1 MAKHTSLKLSAALVG
16 AGLVFAHSALAD
28 EALQNGKIGY
38 VLTNKNWAIYQTPDG
53 KAECPNGLND
63 GPREQF
69 DKLYPRDQKHNVAD
83 SWLEREGEVWL
94 PDPVSAKP
102 GLSFYEAQGKIAIG
116 LDLDGKNKPGDFVS
130 PDGAVSGIDNRI
142 YKVFGC
148 VANYRGPD
156 GSYRHFVESYMQ
168 KDNYN
173 RLMMELSDVD
183 NLVNDP
189 DVTVTL
195 YRGRDD
201 LLLDAAGKFI
211 AGGTQRV
218 DTQWG
223 REFIKTT
230 HGKIVDGVLTTVP
243 MDITYPESLARG
255 APKQFVRDWR
265 VQLRVSTDGAEG
277 LMGGYLDIARL
288 HNNLGQNWGTH
299 YRSYGQESISDEYRA
314 MLRNADAYP
323 DKDGKNAF
331 ISSGWEIKFK
341 QVFIINPNPAV
352 AQVSPRD
359 DAAVTEKAR
368 R

>member
-1 MAKHTSLKLSAALVG
+1 MRIHASMTLSAVVAVL
-16 AGLVFAHSALAD
+16 AFAPAVLAD
-28 EALQNGKIGY
+28 EALQDGKIGY
-38 VLTNKNWAIYQTPDG
+38 VLTNKNWATYQTPDG

-69 DKLYPRDQKHNVAD
+69 DKLYPRDQKHTVAGT
-83 SWLEREGEVWL
+83 WLEREGEVWL
-94 PDPVSAKP
+94 PDLLAEKP
-102 GLSFYEAQGKIAIG
+102 GLTFYEAQGKIAIG

-130 PDGAVSGIDNRI
+130 PDGRVSGIDNRI
-142 YKVFGC
+142 YRVFGC
-148 VANYRGPD
+148 VGNYRGPD

-173 RLMMELSDVD
+173 RIMMELSSVD

-201 LLLDAAGKFI
+201 LLLDSAGKFI

-223 REFIKTT
+223 REFVKTT
-230 HGKIVDGVLTTVP
+230 HGKIVDGVLTTTP
-243 MDITYPESLARG
+243 MDITYPESLNRG

-265 VQLRVSTDGAEG
+265 VELRVSTDGAEG

-299 YRSYGQESISDEYRA
+299 YRSYGQESISSEYRA

-323 DKDGKNAF
+323 DKDGHNAF
-331 ISSGWEIKFK
+331 ISSAWEIKFK
-341 QVFIINPNPAV
+341 QVFVIHPNPAV
-352 AQVSPRD
+352 AQAGPREG
-359 DAAVTEKAR
+359 AVAERAGR
-368 R
+368 